1 MKALFY
7 PGCTLKTSAGY
18 EESINAVNRVLEVGW
33 PEVDD
38 WNCCG
43 ATAYFS
49 LDELVSLVLPARNI
63 AKADMAEADWVV
75 TPCNACYATLRK
87 AKEILA
93 EELDKREK
101 VKIALSE
108 ESLSYRGRV
117 KIKHILD
124 YYLLPD
130 VFERVKSSVVKP
142 LSGLSVACYY
152 GCQYTRPVTPDVD
165 DSAENPTKMDLLMKA
180 LGADVVDFTAKTYCC
195 GAAQMVTHEEAC
207 LRLVG
212 RIAADARNKGADVIV
227 TLCPLCHFNLEL
239 GESKLDAEPVPVMF
253 FTQLMGLAF
262 GLSAKE
268 LGLKKLLIPA
278 DRALAKI

>member
-7 PGCTLKTSAGY
+7 PGCTLKTAAGY
-18 EESINAVNRVLEVGW
+18 EESINAVNRVLDIEW
-33 PEVDD
+33 PEVED

-63 AKADMAEADWVV
+63 AKADEAGVDWII

-93 EELDKREK
+93 DDLDLREK
-101 VKIALSE
+101 VKVALSE
-108 ESLSYRGRV
+108 ENLYYRGRV
-117 KIKHILD
+117 GIKHILD

-130 VFERVKSSVVKP
+130 VFDKIKSSVVKP
-142 LSGLSVACYY
+142 LYEMSVACYY
-152 GCQYTRPVTPDVD
+152 GCQYTRPVTFDVD
-165 DSAENPTKMDLLMKA
+165 DNPENPRKLDSLMES
-180 LGADVVDFTAKTYCC
+180 LGAEVVDFTAKTYCC

-207 LRLVG
+207 LKLVN
-212 RIAADARNKGADVIV
+212 RIITDAKNKGADVIV

-239 GESKLDAEPVPVMF
+239 GASKLGGESIPVLF

-262 GLSAKE
+262 GLNRKE
-268 LGLKKLLIPA
+268 LGFKKLLIPA
-278 DRALAKI
+278 DKVLAKI